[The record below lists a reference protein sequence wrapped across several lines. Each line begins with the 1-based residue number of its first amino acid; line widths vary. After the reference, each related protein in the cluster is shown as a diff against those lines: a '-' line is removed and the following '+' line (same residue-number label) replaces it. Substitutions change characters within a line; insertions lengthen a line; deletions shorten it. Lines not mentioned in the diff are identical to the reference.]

1 MRLGGRGQG
10 RRGAV
15 ARAAGAA
22 GAATRR
28 EAEMMRRAAA
38 LARRAEGRTHPNP
51 LVGCVVLDR
60 DGEVAGEGFHPRAG
74 EPHAE
79 VYALRAA
86 GRRAEGGTAVVTL
99 EPCSHFGRTPPC
111 ARALV
116 ESGVARVV
124 VGMQDPNP
132 LVSGRGVERLRTA
145 GVDVVVGVE
154 EEEVRALN
162 PEFIARMSAVSE
174 VE

>member
-1 MRLGGRGQG
+1 
-10 RRGAV
+10 
-15 ARAAGAA
+15 
-22 GAATRR
+22 
-28 EAEMMRRAAA
+28 MMRRAAE

-79 VYALRAA
+79 VFALRAA

-162 PEFIARMSAVSE
+162 PDFIARMSAVSE
-174 VE
+174 VVD

>member
-1 MRLGGRGQG
+1 M
-10 RRGAV
+10 
-15 ARAAGAA
+15 
-22 GAATRR
+22 
-28 EAEMMRRAAA
+28 
-38 LARRAEGRTHPNP
+38 
-51 LVGCVVLDR
+51 
-60 DGEVAGEGFHPRAG
+60 
-74 EPHAE
+74 
-79 VYALRAA
+79 
-86 GRRAEGGTAVVTL
+86 
-99 EPCSHFGRTPPC
+99 
-111 ARALV
+111 
-116 ESGVARVV
+116 V